1 MTTTTDTDSQV
12 RELGRRWADAEQRGD
27 VEALDAVAA
36 DDFTLVGPLG
46 FVLDRSQ
53 WLQRY
58 RTGDLA
64 LRSLVWDELTVHDHG
79 DTAIVV
85 GRHTQQGTFG
95 DRPVDGSFRAT
106 HVAVRRGDRWLLV
119 AIHLS
124 PIGGPPPFATPDRA
138 S

>member
-1 MTTTTDTDSQV
+1 MTTTGDEV
-12 RELGRRWADAEQRGD
+12 RELGRRWADAEQHGD
-27 VEALDAVAA
+27 VDALDAMAT

-53 WLQRY
+53 WLQRF
-58 RTGDLA
+58 RTGDLV
-64 LRSLVWDELTVHDHG
+64 LRSLAWDELAVHDHG

-85 GRHTQQGTFG
+85 GRHTQEGTFA
-95 DRPVDGSFRAT
+95 DRAVDGSFRAT
-106 HVAVRRGDRWLLV
+106 HVAVRRDDRWLL
-119 AIHLS
+119 AAMHLS